1 MIDSRAG
8 TPHTM
13 ITKSLVERA
22 REYLDADHRQL
33 SMHGVLVFV
42 LTGAALAAAAI
53 LGIIWGVVGWG
64 AVLHQLRHIAWIW
77 LLVAGGATLVSHVGY
92 LLAYRE
98 VVRHGDGPDLHPV
111 RAAAMVVTGFGLV
124 VPRGGL
130 AIDHAALCEQGVK
143 PGEAR
148 QRVMSLGI
156 LEYAVLAPAAFGAAL
171 ALLLQHINAQAGLL
185 PSWVIGVPAGTVVT
199 LLLLPRRQRLR
210 RRGWLRHRLARSLD
224 AISATLQML
233 RSQPNGSL
241 AAIGMALYWAADI
254 AVLGACLALFGGHH
268 ASIAALVV
276 GYSTGYALTRRSLP
290 LSGAGAV
297 EALLP
302 FALSWVSVPLAEA
315 VLAVLAYRAFNLWL
329 AIGPAA
335 AGVRYLRRRPV
346 NA

>member
-1 MIDSRAG
+1 
-8 TPHTM
+8 M
-13 ITKSLVERA
+13 ITSPLLA
-22 REYLDADHRQL
+22 RCRDYLGADHRRL
-33 SMHGVLVFV
+33 SPQGMLVFV
-42 LTGAALAAAAI
+42 FTGAVLAAAALI
-53 LGIIWGVVGWG
+53 GIVWGVVGWSP
-64 AVLHQLRHIAWIW
+64 VLRQIRHIAWIW
-77 LLVAGGATLVSHVGY
+77 LLVAAGATVVSHIGY

-98 VVRHGDGPDLHPV
+98 VARHDDGPEIHPV
-111 RAAAMVVTGFGLV
+111 RAAAIVVTGFGLV

-130 AIDHAALCEQGVK
+130 AIDHAALCEEGVK
-143 PGEAR
+143 PSEAR
-148 QRVMSLGI
+148 QRVLSLGI

-171 ALLLQHINAQAGLL
+171 VLLLHHINAQAGLL
-185 PSWVIGVPAGTVVT
+185 PSWVIGVPAGTVLT
-199 LLLLPRRQRLR
+199 LLLLPQRQWLR
-210 RRGWLRHRLARSLD
+210 QRGWLRHRLARTLD
-224 AISATLQML
+224 AINATLDML
-233 RSQPNGSL
+233 RCAPNGPL
-241 AAIGMALYWAADI
+241 AALGMALYWAADI
-254 AVLGACLALFGGHH
+254 AVLGACLSMFGGHH

-346 NA
+346 PVMS